1 MNNMNIKKLIFIVII
16 ILPLLSLSQEE
27 KKFGIKFSGF
37 VKTDVFFD
45 SRQTTDVREGHFLLY
60 PANEILDVNG
70 DDINAKSKFNILS
83 IQTRLRG
90 KITGPDAF
98 GAKTSGLIEGAF
110 FGNIGTDINGFR
122 LRHAFVKLNWT
133 NTELLVG
140 QFWHPMFVTSC
151 FPGTVSFN
159 TGAPFQP
166 FSRNPQIRLTQ
177 NFGNFKIIAT
187 ALEQIDFVST
197 GPKGNSPKYLINSS
211 VPEFNLRFEYKS
223 DALLF
228 GIGGNYKSLMPRLKI
243 AHTYYV
249 QGERVIENYKTN
261 QRVSGISLFGYLK
274 FKPKPLTI
282 KIYGVYGQMMYSM
295 TNLGGYAETKFVQE
309 EFIHI
314 APDSIIYKTINIKY
328 SPIGTMST
336 WVDIH
341 TNGKTWQ
348 FGLFGG
354 YSKNLGSKDTIVG
367 ENHSRGSNI
376 DYVYRISPRVII
388 NSGKF
393 RIAPEIEYTV
403 AAYGTPDEKGVVK
416 NYKEIGNFRFLVG
429 VFYFF

>member
-1 MNNMNIKKLIFIVII
+1 MNIKKLIFIVII

-177 NFGNFKIIAT
+177 KFGDFKIIAT

-211 VPEFNLRFEYKS
+211 VPEFNLRFEYNSKNQETGKEV
-223 DALLF
+223 LF
-228 GIGGNYKSLMPRLKI
+228 GVGGNYKMLTPRLESSVKDTSGYKI
-243 AHTYYV
+243 
-249 QGERVIENYKTN
+249 YKSDKKATGM
-261 QRVSGISLFGYLK
+261 SGIAY
-274 FKPKPLTI
+274 FKYKSKDVTFKLE
-282 KIYGVYGQMMYSM
+282 GVYGQLMYSM
-295 TNLGGYAETKFVQE
+295 TMLGGYAV
-309 EFIHI
+309 HDR
-314 APDSIIYKTINIKY
+314 DSVNGFQDYTPINTL
-328 SPIGTMST
+328 SVWT
-336 WVDIH
+336 DIH
-341 TNGKTWQ
+341 TNGKKCQ

-354 YSKNLGSKDTIVG
+354 YSKNLGSNEKITG
-367 ENHSRGSNI
+367 PYYSRGSNI
-376 DYVYRISPRVII
+376 AYLYRISPRVII

-403 AAYGTPDEKGVVK
+403 AAYGTPDEKGVVRD
-416 NYKEIGNFRFLVG
+416 YKEIGNFRFLIG